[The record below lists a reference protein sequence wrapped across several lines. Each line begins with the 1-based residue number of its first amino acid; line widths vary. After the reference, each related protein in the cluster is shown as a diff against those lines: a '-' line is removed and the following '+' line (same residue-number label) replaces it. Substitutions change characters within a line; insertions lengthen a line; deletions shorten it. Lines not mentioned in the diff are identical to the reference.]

1 MVEKKK
7 EDSQQEKIKESDSE
21 NIENEEDNN
30 DNEENTDTEETSED
44 ENTEE
49 DSLEKEI
56 ETLKEEKIRLLAEM
70 ENLRKRFDREK
81 EDLSNYVISNFAK
94 EILSVLDNLQRAIAS
109 VKVKEVKEKSD
120 GLLQLFEGIELTEK
134 QIIST
139 FERFKIEQIKSLGE
153 QFDPNIHQAMFEV
166 EKDDQEAGTVAEV
179 VQEGYKIG
187 DRLLRP
193 ALVGVVKKKV
203 K

>member
-1 MVEKKK
+1 MSIIINKNTKVICQGFTGTHGTFHSEQALKYGTKLVGGVTPKKGGQKHLSLPVFNTVQEAKEK
-7 EDSQQEKIKESDSE
+7 
-21 NIENEEDNN
+21 
-30 DNEENTDTEETSED
+30 T
-44 ENTEE
+44 
-49 DSLEKEI
+49 DSL
-56 ETLKEEKIRLLAEM
+56 
-70 ENLRKRFDREK
+70 
-81 EDLSNYVISNFAK
+81 S
-94 EILSVLDNLQRAIAS
+94 
-109 VKVKEVKEKSD
+109 
-120 GLLQLFEGIELTEK
+120 QLFEGIELTEK

>member
-1 MVEKKK
+1 M
-7 EDSQQEKIKESDSE
+7 
-21 NIENEEDNN
+21 
-30 DNEENTDTEETSED
+30 TS
-44 ENTEE
+44 
-49 DSLEKEI
+49 
-56 ETLKEEKIRLLAEM
+56 LAEN

-120 GLLQLFEGIELTEK
+120 SLSQLFEGIELTEK

-153 QFDPNIHQAMFEV
+153 QFDPNIHQAMFEL
-166 EKDDQEAGTVAEV
+166 EKDDQEVGTVAEV

>member
-1 MVEKKK
+1 MTE
-7 EDSQQEKIKESDSE
+7 I
-21 NIENEEDNN
+21 EED
-30 DNEENTDTEETSED
+30 D
-44 ENTEE
+44 EEE
-49 DSLEKEI
+49 DFTLESYLEEQIQTRGRQKHISFFGFTGTPKEK
-56 ETLKEEKIRLLAEM
+56 TLEIFGTKQPDNKFKPFHVYSMRQSISEGYTLDVLQ
-70 ENLRKRFDREK
+70 NYSTYKRYF
-81 EDLSNYVISNFAK
+81 
-94 EILSVLDNLQRAIAS
+94 
-109 VKVKEVKEKSD
+109 KVKEVKEESES
-120 GLLQLFEGIELTEK
+120 LSQLFEGIELTEK

>member
-1 MVEKKK
+1 M
-7 EDSQQEKIKESDSE
+7 
-21 NIENEEDNN
+21 
-30 DNEENTDTEETSED
+30 
-44 ENTEE
+44 
-49 DSLEKEI
+49 
-56 ETLKEEKIRLLAEM
+56 
-70 ENLRKRFDREK
+70 RE
-81 EDLSNYVISNFAK
+81 LSSP
-94 EILSVLDNLQRAIAS
+94 
-109 VKVKEVKEKSD
+109 
-120 GLLQLFEGIELTEK
+120 EK

>member
-1 MVEKKK
+1 MAKNKNKKNLDPK
-7 EDSQQEKIKESDSE
+7 PAKV
-21 NIENEEDNN
+21 
-30 DNEENTDTEETSED
+30 D
-44 ENTEE
+44 ENSEVKTE
-49 DSLEKEI
+49 DAGADDNDK
-56 ETLKEEKIRLLAEM
+56 LKELESRLLTSLAEN
-70 ENLRKRFDREK
+70 ENLRKRFDREVFRRRQRQMCIR
-81 EDLSNYVISNFAK
+81 DR
-94 EILSVLDNLQRAIAS
+94 EILSVLDNLQRAMAS
-109 VKVKEVKEKSD
+109 VKAKEVKEKSD
-120 GLLQLFEGIELTEK
+120 GLSQLFQGIELTEK